1 MELYL
6 KLIDVIVPVFF
17 VIGIGYYLGKK
28 NPDINTD
35 FITTFAGNVGT
46 PAMIF
51 YTITTTGVT
60 LSVFTEYFIYA
71 LIIIGGFS
79 LVGILFLL
87 LLKKDFISELPPLIL
102 PNTGNMGIPICLFAY
117 GTAGLGVASAIASV
131 IILLHFTLGVLL
143 AKKSFS
149 LEILI
154 KNMPIYAIIVSV
166 IFLYFEWDVPG
177 YLENTTFLLTYAT
190 IFLVLMSL
198 GIALSRLKVVSWTH
212 ASILGAVRVILG
224 PLIGFG
230 LIKYLNLDGFAAG
243 VLLIQSCMPSA
254 VLTYLVGSMYSEKK
268 VVDSVASVIVTSTIM
283 SFITCL
289 LYTSPSPRD
298 GLLSRMP
305 SSA

>member
-6 KLIDVIVPVFF
+6 KIIDVIVPVFF

-28 NPDINTD
+28 NPEINTD

-71 LIIIGGFS
+71 LVIIGGFS
-79 LVGILFLL
+79 LVGILFLI

-131 IILLHFTLGVLL
+131 VILLHFTLGVLL

-149 LEILI
+149 IEILI
-154 KNMPIYAIIVSV
+154 KNMPIYGIIVSV

-212 ASILGAVRVILG
+212 ASILGAVRVIVG
-224 PLIGFG
+224 PLLGFG
-230 LIKYLNLDGFAAG
+230 LIKFLNLDGFAAG

-268 VVDSVASVIVTSTIM
+268 VVDNVASVIVTSTIM
-283 SFITCL
+283 SFITIPIVVYYSL
-289 LYTSPSPRD
+289 KYFQ
-298 GLLSRMP
+298 
-305 SSA
+305 

>member
-6 KLIDVIVPVFF
+6 KLIDVLFPVFF
-17 VIGIGYYLGKK
+17 IIGIGFYLGKK
-28 NPDINTD
+28 DPNISTD

-71 LIIIGGFS
+71 LMIIGGFS
-79 LVGILFLL
+79 IIGILFLL
-87 LLKKDFISELPPLIL
+87 ILRKDFISELPPLIL

-131 IILLHFTLGVLL
+131 VILLHFTLGVLL

-149 LEILI
+149 LKILI
-154 KNMPIYAIIVSV
+154 KNIPIYGILVSV
-166 IFLYFEWDVPG
+166 LFLYFDWNVPG

-212 ASILGAVRVILG
+212 ASILGAVRVIIG
-224 PLIGFG
+224 PVIGFF
-230 LIKYLNLDGFAAG
+230 LIRLLDLDGFSAG

-283 SFITCL
+283 SFITIPIVVFISL
-289 LYTSPSPRD
+289 KYFI
-298 GLLSRMP
+298 
-305 SSA
+305 

>member
-1 MELYL
+1 MELYV
-6 KLIDVIVPVFF
+6 KLIDVILPVFF

-28 NPDINTD
+28 DPNFNTD
-35 FITTFAGNVGT
+35 FITTLAGNVGT

-79 LVGILFLL
+79 IVGIIFLL

-149 LEILI
+149 FEILI
-154 KNMPIYAIIVSV
+154 KNMPIYGIIVSV

-212 ASILGAVRVILG
+212 ASILGAVRVIIG

-230 LIKYLNLDGFAAG
+230 LIKFLNLNGFAAG

-254 VLTYLVGSMYSEKK
+254 VLTYLVGSMYSERK
-268 VVDSVASVIVTSTIM
+268 VVDSVASVIVTSTVM
-283 SFITCL
+283 SFITIPIVV
-289 LYTSPSPRD
+289 Y
-298 GLLSRMP
+298 LSLKYFQ
-305 SSA
+305 

>member
-1 MELYL
+1 
-6 KLIDVIVPVFF
+6 
-17 VIGIGYYLGKK
+17 
-28 NPDINTD
+28 
-35 FITTFAGNVGT
+35 
-46 PAMIF
+46 
-51 YTITTTGVT
+51 
-60 LSVFTEYFIYA
+60 
-71 LIIIGGFS
+71 
-79 LVGILFLL
+79 
-87 LLKKDFISELPPLIL
+87 
-102 PNTGNMGIPICLFAY
+102 MGIPICLFAY
-117 GTAGLGVASAIASV
+117 GTAGLGVASSIASV

-224 PLIGFG
+224 PLICFG
-230 LIKYLNLDGFAAG
+230 LIKYLNLDGFVAG

-254 VLTYLVGSMYSEKK
+254 VLT
-268 VVDSVASVIVTSTIM
+268 
-283 SFITCL
+283 
-289 LYTSPSPRD
+289 
-298 GLLSRMP
+298 LSLIHI
-305 SSA
+305 

>member
-60 LSVFTEYFIYA
+60 LSIFTEYFIYA
-71 LIIIGGFS
+71 LVIIGGFS

-131 IILLHFTLGVLL
+131 VILLHFTLGVLL

-154 KNMPIYAIIVSV
+154 KNMPIYGIIVSV

-212 ASILGAVRVILG
+212 ASILGAVRVIVG

-230 LIKYLNLDGFAAG
+230 LIKFLNLDGFAAG

-283 SFITCL
+283 SFVTIPIVVYYSL
-289 LYTSPSPRD
+289 KYFQ
-298 GLLSRMP
+298 
-305 SSA
+305 

>member
-6 KLIDVIVPVFF
+6 KLIDVIVPVFS

-28 NPDINTD
+28 SPDINID
-35 FITTFAGNVGT
+35 FITTFAGKVGT

-60 LSVFTEYFIYA
+60 ISVFTEYFIYA
-71 LIIIGGFS
+71 LVIIGGFS
-79 LVGILFLL
+79 IVGILFLL
-87 LLKKDFISELPPLIL
+87 FLKKDFISELPPLIL

-117 GTAGLGVASAIASV
+117 GTAGLGVASSIASV

-149 LEILI
+149 LKILV
-154 KNMPIYAIIVSV
+154 KNMPIYAIVISV

-198 GIALSRLKVVSWTH
+198 GIALTRLKVVSWSH
-212 ASILGAVRVILG
+212 ASILGGVRVIIG
-224 PLIGFG
+224 PLIGFA
-230 LIKYLNLDGFAAG
+230 LIKFLNLEGFAAG

-283 SFITCL
+283 SFLTIPIVVYFSL
-289 LYTSPSPRD
+289 KYFQ
-298 GLLSRMP
+298 
-305 SSA
+305 

>member
-28 NPDINTD
+28 NPEINTD

-79 LVGILFLL
+79 IVGILFLL

-131 IILLHFTLGVLL
+131 VILLHFTIGVLL

-149 LEILI
+149 IEILI
-154 KNMPIYAIIVSV
+154 KNMPIYGIIVSV

-212 ASILGAVRVILG
+212 ASILGAVRVIVG

-230 LIKYLNLDGFAAG
+230 LIKFLDLDGFAAG

-283 SFITCL
+283 SFVTIPVVVYYSL
-289 LYTSPSPRD
+289 KYFQ
-298 GLLSRMP
+298 
-305 SSA
+305 

>member
-17 VIGIGYYLGKK
+17 VIGIGYYLGRK

-71 LIIIGGFS
+71 LVIIGGFS
-79 LVGILFLL
+79 IVGILFLL
-87 LLKKDFISELPPLIL
+87 LFKKDFISELPPLIL

-117 GTAGLGVASAIASV
+117 GTAGLGVASSIASV

-149 LEILI
+149 LKILV
-154 KNMPIYAIIVSV
+154 KNIPIYAIIISV

-198 GIALSRLKVVSWTH
+198 GIALTRLKVVSWTH
-212 ASILGAVRVILG
+212 ASILGGVRVIIG
-224 PLIGFG
+224 PLIGFC
-230 LIKYLNLDGFAAG
+230 LIKFLNLEGFAAG

-283 SFITCL
+283 SFVTIPIVVYYSL
-289 LYTSPSPRD
+289 KYFQ
-298 GLLSRMP
+298 
-305 SSA
+305 

>member
-71 LIIIGGFS
+71 LVIIGGFS

-117 GTAGLGVASAIASV
+117 GTAGLGVASSIASV

-149 LEILI
+149 LKILV
-154 KNMPIYAIIVSV
+154 KNMPIYAIIISV

-198 GIALSRLKVVSWTH
+198 GIALTRLKVVSWTH
-212 ASILGAVRVILG
+212 ASILGGVRVIIG

-230 LIKYLNLDGFAAG
+230 LIKFLNLEGFAAG

-268 VVDSVASVIVTSTIM
+268 VVDSVASVIVTSTII
-283 SFITCL
+283 SFITIPIVVYFSL
-289 LYTSPSPRD
+289 KYFQ
-298 GLLSRMP
+298 
-305 SSA
+305 

>member
-17 VIGIGYYLGKK
+17 VIGIGFYLGKK
-28 NPDINTD
+28 NPEINTD

-71 LIIIGGFS
+71 LVIIGGFS
-79 LVGILFLL
+79 IVGIIFLL

-131 IILLHFTLGVLL
+131 VILLHFTLGVLL

-154 KNMPIYAIIVSV
+154 KNMPIYGIIVSV

-212 ASILGAVRVILG
+212 ASILGAVRVIIG

-230 LIKYLNLDGFAAG
+230 LIKFLNLDGFAAG

-268 VVDSVASVIVTSTIM
+268 VVDSVASIIVTSTIM
-283 SFITCL
+283 SFVTIPIVVYYSL
-289 LYTSPSPRD
+289 KYFQ
-298 GLLSRMP
+298 
-305 SSA
+305 

>member
-6 KLIDVIVPVFF
+6 KLIDVLFPVFF
-17 VIGIGYYLGKK
+17 IIGIGYYLGKK

-46 PAMIF
+46 PGMIF

-60 LSVFTEYFIYA
+60 LSVFIEYFIYA
-71 LIIIGGFS
+71 LIIIGGFA

-131 IILLHFTLGVLL
+131 IILLHFTIGVLL

-149 LEILI
+149 FKILI
-154 KNMPIYAIIVSV
+154 KNMPIYGIIISV
-166 IFLYFEWDVPG
+166 LFLYFEWDVPG

-190 IFLVLMSL
+190 IFLILMSL
-198 GIALSRLKVVSWTH
+198 GIALTRLKVVSWTH
-212 ASILGAVRVILG
+212 ASILGAVRVVIG
-224 PLIGFG
+224 PIICFGF
-230 LIKYLNLDGFAAG
+230 ISYLNLEGYAAG

-283 SFITCL
+283 SFVTVPIVVFYSL
-289 LYTSPSPRD
+289 KYFQ
-298 GLLSRMP
+298 
-305 SSA
+305 

>member
-6 KLIDVIVPVFF
+6 KLIDVIAPVFF
-17 VIGIGYYLGKK
+17 IIGVGYYLGRK
-28 NPDINTD
+28 NPEINTD

-79 LVGILFLL
+79 FVGIIFLL

-117 GTAGLGVASAIASV
+117 GTAGLGVPSAIASV

-149 LEILI
+149 FEILI
-154 KNMPIYAIIVSV
+154 KNMPIYGIIISV

-212 ASILGAVRVILG
+212 ASILGAVRVIIG

-230 LIKYLNLDGFAAG
+230 LIKFLNLNGFAAG

-254 VLTYLVGSMYSEKK
+254 VLTYLVGSMYSERK
-268 VVDSVASVIVTSTIM
+268 VVDSVASVIVTSTVM
-283 SFITCL
+283 SFITIPIVV
-289 LYTSPSPRD
+289 Y
-298 GLLSRMP
+298 LSLKYFQ
-305 SSA
+305 